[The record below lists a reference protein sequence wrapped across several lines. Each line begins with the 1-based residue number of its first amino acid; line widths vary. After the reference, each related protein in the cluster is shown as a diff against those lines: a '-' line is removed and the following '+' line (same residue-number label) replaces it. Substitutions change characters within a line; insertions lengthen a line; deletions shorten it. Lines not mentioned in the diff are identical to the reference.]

1 MRRPKSVHVMT
12 LQNKLLNNPR
22 RSAKSWLVSV
32 LFSSLT
38 LYPAVDLA
46 AQQIRMVAASSV
58 DQIAVA
64 GTLMA
69 KDEIR
74 IAFR

>member
-12 LQNKLLNNPR
+12 LQNKLLNNPQ
-22 RSAKSWLVSV
+22 RSAKSLLVSV

-46 AQQIRMVAASSV
+46 AQQIRMVTASSG

>member
-1 MRRPKSVHVMT
+1 MT
-12 LQNKLLNNPR
+12 LQNKLLNNLR
-22 RSAKSWLVSV
+22 RSAKSWLVST
-32 LFSSLT
+32 LFSSRT

-46 AQQIRMVAASSV
+46 AQEISMVAASSV

-74 IAFR
+74 VALR

>member
-12 LQNKLLNNPR
+12 LQNKLLNNLR
-22 RSAKSWLVSV
+22 RSAKSLLVSV

-38 LYPAVDLA
+38 LYPAVDPA
-46 AQQIRMVAASSV
+46 AQQIRMVTASSV

>member
-1 MRRPKSVHVMT
+1 MT

-22 RSAKSWLVSV
+22 RSAKSLLVSV

-46 AQQIRMVAASSV
+46 AQQIRMVTAISV

>member
-1 MRRPKSVHVMT
+1 MRRPKSVHAMT
-12 LQNKLLNNPR
+12 LQNKLLNNLR
-22 RSAKSWLVSV
+22 RSAKSWLVST
-32 LFSSLT
+32 LFSSRT

-46 AQQIRMVAASSV
+46 AQEISMVAASSV

-74 IAFR
+74 VALR